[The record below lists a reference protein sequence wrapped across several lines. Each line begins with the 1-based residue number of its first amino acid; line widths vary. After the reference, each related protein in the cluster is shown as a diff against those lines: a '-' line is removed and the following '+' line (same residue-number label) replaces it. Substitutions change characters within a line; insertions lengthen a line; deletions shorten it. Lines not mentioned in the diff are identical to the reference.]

1 MDSVWAKTTTLFNTS
16 NRKRNDKPFKLIAS
30 KELFLMIDMKEFLQ
44 HPKLPKQVVL
54 VLALVSV
61 FITAAFTPLEPTMI
75 VVIDAGHGGKDPG
88 NLGTGRYGVT
98 EKNITLDVANKL
110 AAYIKESMP
119 DVKVILTRK
128 GDSFPKLSTRVNIA
142 NDAEANL
149 FISIHCDAFSK
160 PNAIGC
166 GTYVMGMHKTEES
179 LRVAMQE
186 NASIFKEDD
195 YETNYAGFD
204 PNDPDT
210 YIALALRQ
218 NIYLDN
224 SLHLGS
230 LIQKQFRE
238 RVGRKDRGVRQAG
251 YYVISY
257 TSMPSVLVELGFL
270 TNPVEE
276 DFLISEEGKTYMASA
291 LYRAFREY
299 KNFHAPTVEVDNS
312 ENEVAAPET
321 VEPAVIEASTV
332 VFKVQIAS
340 SPTELLKTDPVFQ
353 GIEDI
358 DVYLS
363 NGQYK
368 YVMGQF
374 STAEAAHK
382 SKRYLRSKGFKGAF
396 VIAFKDGARIPMSD
410 VSK

>member
-1 MDSVWAKTTTLFNTS
+1 MDSVWAETTTLFNTN
-16 NRKRNDKPFKLIAS
+16 NRKRNDNPFKFAAS

-44 HPKLPKQVVL
+44 HPKLAKHVVL
-54 VLALVSV
+54 GIALVSV
-61 FITAAFTPLEPTMI
+61 FITAAFTPIKPNMI

-88 NLGTGRYGVT
+88 NLGTGRYSVT

-110 AAYIKESMP
+110 AAYIEESMP

-128 GDSFPKLSTRVNIA
+128 GDSFPKLSTRVKIA
-142 NDAEANL
+142 NEAEANL
-149 FISIHCDAFSK
+149 FISIHCDAFTK

-195 YETNYAGFD
+195 YEINYAGFD

-218 NIYLDN
+218 NVYLDN

-238 RVGRKDRGVRQAG
+238 KVGRKDRGVRQAG

-291 LYRAFREY
+291 LFRAFREY
-299 KNFHAPTVEVDNS
+299 KNFHSPAD
-312 ENEVAAPET
+312 ET
-321 VEPAVIEASTV
+321 VETELEVIETKEEEPTVIESSTL
-332 VFKVQIAS
+332 VFKVQIIS
-340 SPTELLKTDPVFQ
+340 SPIELQKTAPVFQ
-353 GIEDI
+353 GVED
-358 DVYLS
+358 VGMYLS

-368 YVMGQF
+368 YVMGEYL
-374 STAEAAHK
+374 TAKEAHK
-382 SKRYLRSKGFKGAF
+382 RKRSLRSEGFKGAF
-396 VIAFKDGARIPMSD
+396 VIAFQNGKRIPMSD
-410 VSK
+410 ISK